1 MKKLS
6 NQINEQ
12 RSDMVR
18 YGKNLSIASLIGASI
33 ILIVTLLQIIN
44 VIPDENIN
52 SDFKLF
58 IGFAAIWLSLGAMH
72 VQHTARTFRDV
83 ASAVDVL
90 ESRIEE
96 LENRAAVARPADE
109 AEDKDT
115 PSIQEAAKEE

>member
-1 MKKLS
+1 MKRLS
-6 NQINEQ
+6 NHINEQ

-18 YGKNLSIASLIGASI
+18 HGKNLSIASLIGASI

-58 IGFAAIWLSLGAMH
+58 IGFVAVYLSLGAMH
-72 VQHTARTFRDV
+72 VQNTARTFKDV

-90 ESRIEE
+90 ENRIEE
-96 LENRAAVARPADE
+96 LESRAAITHPADE
-109 AEDKDT
+109 AEGKDT
-115 PSIQEAAKEE
+115 PSIQESAKEE